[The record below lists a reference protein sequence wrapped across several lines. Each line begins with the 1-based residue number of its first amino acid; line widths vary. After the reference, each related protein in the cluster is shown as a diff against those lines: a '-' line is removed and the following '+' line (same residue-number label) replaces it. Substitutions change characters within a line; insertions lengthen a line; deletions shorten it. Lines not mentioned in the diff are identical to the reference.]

1 MSGAGARYT
10 VAPTVTVLAVMKARL
25 IGATKGHA
33 LLKKKADAL
42 NMRFRQI
49 LKQILECKEDMGD
62 TMKTSFFSM
71 TEAKY
76 AAGDNIKHTI
86 FDNVE
91 TAQVHIKSRIDNV
104 AGVKIPK
111 YEYIKE
117 AGESK
122 MDLAGLAAG
131 GQQVQRCRD
140 AYGKTVEL
148 LVNLASL
155 QSAFL
160 TLDVAIKTTNR
171 RVNALENVVKP
182 RIANTIAYIKGELDE
197 LEREEFFRL
206 KKVQDK
212 KERDQKVRKE
222 AAAKDAAAK
231 KAVYDVAAV
240 AAGPQ
245 AVSALSTQDED
256 ELF

>member
-1 MSGAGARYT
+1 MSGAGARYN
-10 VAPTVTVLAVMKARL
+10 VVPTVTVLAVMKARL
-25 IGATKGHA
+25 VGATKGHA

-91 TAQVHIKSRIDNV
+91 SAQVHVKHRVDNV

-111 YEYIKE
+111 YEFLRE

-122 MDLAGLAAG
+122 MDLTGLAAG
-131 GQQVQRCRD
+131 GHQVTRCRD
-140 AYGKTVEL
+140 AYTKTLEL

-182 RIANTIAYIKGELDE
+182 RVANTISYIKGELDE

-212 KERDQKVRKE
+212 KERDQKQRKE
-222 AAAKDAAAK
+222 AAAKEAASK
-231 KAVYDVAAV
+231 KASYGAPGS
-240 AAGPQ
+240 GPA
-245 AVSALSTQDED
+245 AVSALATQDED